1 MNRQQVLDF
10 LKDNTEPLTS
20 AQVAAALGCSER
32 QARAALSWLRLGRW
46 ADAEPGPAAVD
57 RAGRR
62 YRQLVYRW
70 SGRSTAVI
78 ALPRDPYDRR
88 ARLERASMGVR

>member
-1 MNRQQVLDF
+1 MNRQQALEF

-32 QARAALSWLRLGRW
+32 QARAALAWLRLGRW
-46 ADAEPGPAAVD
+46 VDAEPGPRVRD

-62 YRQLVYRW
+62 YRQLVYQW
-70 SGRSTAVI
+70 SGRALEVI

-88 ARLERASMGVR
+88 ARLERASMGMQ